1 MAGRGAILR
10 LNITQKGP
18 YHVLRNIEII
28 AKLRYRPFEV
38 QVHEKYTQQ
47 VPVRLPVIAAQA
59 K

>member
-1 MAGRGAILR
+1 
-10 LNITQKGP
+10 
-18 YHVLRNIEII
+18 VLRNIEII